1 MERGL
6 SLLMAVAISAGA
18 FAAGPHKQSEAS
30 TTERLWYRQ
39 PAQSWVEALPLGNG
53 HLGAMVFGG
62 VFDERIQLNV
72 DSLWAGPPFPEVKA
86 GAAAVVFRARQLY
99 FDGKLDE
106 AEALIGDELLPARIS
121 PRSQQT
127 LGDVNLKFV
136 YRQGVAPMPDLVIDQ
151 WLRGP
156 DHSSVVGEELLIG
169 FDDAKFTPVSETG
182 LDVEENTTVTFR
194 CKFFLSREQ
203 AERLSMLSMSPI
215 DDRSV
220 VRIND
225 RLVGRTTVWNQPSEF
240 RALSM
245 LRSGENVIAVAV
257 TNVGGAG
264 SMATSVVLAGL
275 FVPNDYIRDLDLST
289 GVATT
294 SFTVAGVRFKRQVI
308 VSYPNRTLAIH
319 ISADRSASVSVDIA
333 IDRVDANVRGSGS
346 RWLVMSGQAVHP
358 GGHEGVKFATILDVQ
373 IDGGSIR
380 RRGTSISVR
389 DADSVT
395 ILVAAATDYNMA
407 APSQPLEEDLEAVCE
422 NRILAARNTG
432 WDKVLSASKADH
444 FKYFGRMKMSIGD
457 GLLDEL
463 PTDVRLR
470 QVRGGT
476 ADPGLAALYFQYGR
490 YLLIAS
496 SRPGSMPANLQGLW
510 NEHYEAPWNADYH
523 ININLQMNYW
533 PAEVANLAD
542 LHEPFFW
549 LIEGM
554 VPSGRQLATRMGA
567 RGVVT
572 GHTTDAWLWSSM
584 QGQPLWGMWTVGF
597 AWCTAHFME
606 HYRFSGDE
614 GFLQD
619 RAWPVLEEASLF
631 FLDWLVEDPNTGLLV
646 SGPTTSPENS
656 FVWNGKRLSLTMG
669 PTMDQQIIAETF
681 DNTLEAAAILHIE
694 TPFVEQVANARKL
707 LLESR
712 IGEDGRLLEWPEPFE
727 EAQPG
732 HRHMSHLYGLHPG
745 YQFGPFLRPDLA
757 AAARKSLEFRLENG
771 GGHTGWSRAW
781 IVNFWARFL
790 DGEMASE
797 NLVQLFAKS
806 THPNLFDNHPPFQ
819 IDGNFG
825 GAAGI
830 AEMLLQ
836 SHSGAIHILPALPLQ
851 WPQGEV
857 IGLRARGGYE
867 VDIKWNKGRLN
878 WVRIRAVTGNGT
890 CVVRL
895 PAGQLPGIVS
905 ISQHGVQFER
915 EQDTIWFDIE
925 PGESALI
932 LFPG

>member
-1 MERGL
+1 
-6 SLLMAVAISAGA
+6 MAVAASAGA
-18 FAAGPHKQSEAS
+18 FAAGTHEQSEAR

-39 PAQSWVEALPLGNG
+39 PARSWVEALPVGNG

-62 VFDERIQLNV
+62 VFAERIQLNV
-72 DSLWAGPPFPEVKA
+72 DSLWAGPPYPEVKA
-86 GAAAVVFRARQLY
+86 GAAGIVSRARRLY

-106 AEALIGDELLPARIS
+106 AQALIGDELLPARIS
-121 PRSQQT
+121 PRSHQT
-127 LGDVNLKFV
+127 LGDVNLKFL
-136 YRQGVAPMPDLVIDQ
+136 YRNGIGPMPDFVIDR

-156 DHSSVVGEELLIG
+156 DHSSVVDEELLPG
-169 FDDAKFTPVSETG
+169 FDDSDFTPVSEAG
-182 LDVEENTTVTFR
+182 LDVKESTTVTFR
-194 CKFFLSREQ
+194 GKFFLTREQ
-203 AERLSMLSMSPI
+203 AERLSMLNMSPI
-215 DDRSV
+215 DDRSII
-220 VRIND
+220 RING
-225 RLVGRTTVWNQPSEF
+225 RLVGRTTVWNQPSEL
-240 RALSM
+240 RTRSM
-245 LRSGENVIAVAV
+245 LRTGENVIAVAV

-264 SMATSVVLAGL
+264 AMADSVVLAEL
-275 FVPNDYIRDLDLST
+275 FVPNDYIRDLNLST

-294 SFTVAGVRFKRQVI
+294 SFTVAGIRYRRQVI
-308 VSYPNRTLAIH
+308 SSYPNRTLAIH
-319 ISADRSASVSVDIA
+319 INSSRRAAVSIDIDIGRSGAY
-333 IDRVDANVRGSGS
+333 VRGSGS
-346 RWLVMSGQAVHP
+346 RWLVMTGSAEHSGRHQ
-358 GGHEGVKFATILDVQ
+358 GVKFATILDVQ
-373 IDGGSIR
+373 AHGGSIR
-380 RRGTSISVR
+380 RVAATISVR

-395 ILVAAATDYNMA
+395 IYVAAATDYNMA
-407 APSQPLEEDLEAVCE
+407 TPSQPLEQNLEIVCE
-422 NRILAARNTG
+422 ERIGAARSAG
-432 WDKVLSASKADH
+432 WAKVLSESIADH
-444 FKYFGRMKMSIGD
+444 FNYFGRTKISIGE

-476 ADPGLAALYFQYGR
+476 SDPGLAALYFQYGR

-549 LIEGM
+549 LVEGL
-554 VPSGRQLATRMGA
+554 VPSGRQLATRLGA

-656 FVWNGKRLSLTMG
+656 FIWNGKRLSLTMG

-707 LLESR
+707 LLGSR

-727 EAQPG
+727 EAEPG

-745 YQFGPFLRPDLA
+745 HLFGPFLRPDLA

-790 DGEMASE
+790 DGDQAGE
-797 NLVQLFAKS
+797 NLTQLFAKS

-836 SHSGAIHILPALPLQ
+836 SHTGAIHILPALPSKWL
-851 WPQGEV
+851 QGEV
-857 IGLRARGGYE
+857 IGLRARGGFE
-867 VDIKWNKGRLN
+867 VDINWDQGRLE

-895 PAGQLPGIVS
+895 PSGQIPTIVS
-905 ISQHGVQFER
+905 ISQHGVEFER
-915 EQDTIWFDIE
+915 DQDTIWFDIE

-932 LFPG
+932 LFP